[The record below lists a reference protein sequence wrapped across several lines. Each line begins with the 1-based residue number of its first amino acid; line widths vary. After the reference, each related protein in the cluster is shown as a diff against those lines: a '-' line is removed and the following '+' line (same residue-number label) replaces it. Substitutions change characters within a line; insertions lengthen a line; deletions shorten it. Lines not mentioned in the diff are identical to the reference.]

1 MEHVFAGA
9 RQAPEVNMRIGL
21 IGGVERS
28 EAAYRELADRH
39 GHQLEFH
46 SGHTG
51 GRGSTRLTMI
61 GRSVELL
68 IVVTDVNS
76 HGAVQLARKV
86 ARANGIPVVLHRR
99 CSPARFGEILADFGA
114 GQRAAS

>member
-1 MEHVFAGA
+1 
-9 RQAPEVNMRIGL
+9 MRIGL

-28 EAAYRELADRH
+28 ETAYRELADRH

-51 GRGSTRLTMI
+51 GRGSARLATI
-61 GRSVELL
+61 GRNVDMM

-86 ARANGIPVVLHRR
+86 ARASGVPVVLHRR
-99 CSPARFGEILADFGA
+99 CSPARFGAILADIGA
-114 GQRAAS
+114 GQRAAG